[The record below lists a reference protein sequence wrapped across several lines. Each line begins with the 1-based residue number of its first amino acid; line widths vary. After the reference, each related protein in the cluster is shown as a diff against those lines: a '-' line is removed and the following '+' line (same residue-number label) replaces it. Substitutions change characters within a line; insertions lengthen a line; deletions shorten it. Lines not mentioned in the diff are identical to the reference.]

1 MFDYLG
7 GKFKRKFDQ
16 VNRMSIPPEFRE
28 LLGSKVYLI
37 SSLYDDPCIW
47 VFSEEKFAIFAEG
60 IDDTFGT
67 EFDGLSISACL
78 PTGSAL
84 RASTAPAGSPSP
96 RSKGNGPS
104 LARRSSSSAWATE
117 LNFGA
122 KRIGRATKPSAAI
135 SRGLPSRPRERGEY
149 DACRVSSYTR
159 TF

>member
-60 IDDTFGT
+60 IDDTFEGEEQFKSLERSLKLIGCRT
-67 EFDGLSISACL
+67 IRPAIAVDDTL
-78 PTGSAL
+78 PSSGSAPW
-84 RASTAPAGSPSP
+84 RNA
-96 RSKGNGPS
+96 
-104 LARRSSSSAWATE
+104 
-117 LNFGA
+117 
-122 KRIGRATKPSAAI
+122 
-135 SRGLPSRPRERGEY
+135 
-149 DACRVSSYTR
+149 
-159 TF
+159 

>member
-60 IDDTFGT
+60 IDDTFEG
-67 EFDGLSISACL
+67 EEQAQIQRLLADRLRIAGVDRSGSI
-78 PTGSAL
+78 PV
-84 RASTAPAGSPSP
+84 
-96 RSKGNGPS
+96 RS
-104 LARRSSSSAWATE
+104 ARRS
-117 LNFGA
+117 
-122 KRIGRATKPSAAI
+122 RRQ
-135 SRGLPSRPRERGEY
+135 LPP
-149 DACRVSSYTR
+149 A
-159 TF
+159 

>member
-60 IDDTFGT
+60 IDDTFEG
-67 EFDGLSISACL
+67 EEQAQIQRLLADRLSIAGVDRS
-78 PTGSAL
+78 
-84 RASTAPAGSPSP
+84 AGSPSP

-135 SRGLPSRPRERGEY
+135 SRGITLSPKGAR
-149 DACRVSSYTR
+149 RV
-159 TF
+159 

>member
-47 VFSEEKFAIFAEG
+47 VFSEEKFAMFAEG
-60 IDDTFGT
+60 IDDTFEG
-67 EFDGLSISACL
+67 EEQAQIQRLLADRLS
-78 PTGSAL
+78 
-84 RASTAPAGSPSP
+84 

>member
-47 VFSEEKFAIFAEG
+47 VFSEEKFAMFAEG
-60 IDDTFGT
+60 IDDTFEG
-67 EFDGLSISACL
+67 EEQAQIQRLL